1 MSKKLKK
8 VIPDFMMP
16 ENNPVYNT
24 DIESSPII
32 NEEDKFDYIEDEN
45 ELDNVIDNEN
55 IDFEDQ

>member
-24 DIESSPII
+24 DIDSSPII
-32 NEEDKFDYIEDEN
+32 NEEDRFDYIEDEN
-45 ELDNVIDNEN
+45 ELDDVIDNEN
-55 IDFEDQ
+55 IDFVDQ

>member
-24 DIESSPII
+24 DIDSSPII
-32 NEEDKFDYIEDEN
+32 NEEDRFDYIEDEN

>member
-24 DIESSPII
+24 DIDSSPII

-45 ELDNVIDNEN
+45 ELDDVIDNEN
-55 IDFEDQ
+55 IDFVDQ

>member
-24 DIESSPII
+24 DIDSSPII

-45 ELDNVIDNEN
+45 ELDNVIDNEK

>member
-1 MSKKLKK
+1 
-8 VIPDFMMP
+8 MMP

-24 DIESSPII
+24 DIDSSPII
-32 NEEDKFDYIEDEN
+32 NEEDRFDYIEDEN

>member
-55 IDFEDQ
+55 IDFVDQ